1 MVCLLSLHWVNMVCL
16 LYLQWVHVYGGLFNY
31 VVAYYLIDVV
41 FMLDHYVGLLGPYII
56 VQLS

>member
-1 MVCLLSLHWVNMVCL
+1 
-16 LYLQWVHVYGGLFNY
+16 VYGGLFNY